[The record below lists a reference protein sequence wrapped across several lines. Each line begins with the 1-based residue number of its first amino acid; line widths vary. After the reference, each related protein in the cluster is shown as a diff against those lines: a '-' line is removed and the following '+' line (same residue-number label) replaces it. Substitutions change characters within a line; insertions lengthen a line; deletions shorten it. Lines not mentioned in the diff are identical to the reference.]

1 MKEFKIFIASS
12 SDEAEERNAL
22 KDMLLAAN
30 RVTRDYE
37 IEFLP
42 VMWERESVDFSS
54 GLTEKQKEYN
64 DKLVSS
70 NMVFFLF
77 GKRVGKYTYDEF
89 KVACEQV
96 EKNKNI
102 KVFVYFKQME
112 MGNTDTLNHEAIND
126 IDKVIS
132 LKDKISQELNQVYG
146 QFKNLHELQTK
157 FLGDIL
163 KTVLP
168 LLDEKSKIE
177 TNLQR
182 LSELYNEI
190 NTPILIDK
198 RESIIANAIN
208 SLYFLHR
215 YNLAPDE
222 LNDKNFYDLLHLI
235 ISNTHVG
242 AEINALSVMLEGEW
256 DDSEDERNFWKDNQD
271 AVKRRVNLE
280 RIFIVNRNEAH
291 RLKTIPQIKNH
302 ISLEE
307 QYPHIHSYVVEK
319 EVLQQKCPMLLEQAG
334 NGFIMILSP
343 NDKIVLLDEKPKS
356 ERRAKPVL
364 DNQVIDEITTMFKNI
379 KQYAIPLKKYLEDI
393 AWSHYKKEMISIFV
407 TTKCNLNCDYCFTPL
422 YNFLKIK

>member
-291 RLKTIPQIKNH
+291 RLKTMRHHQ
-302 ISLEE
+302 
-307 QYPHIHSYVVEK
+307 
-319 EVLQQKCPMLLEQAG
+319 
-334 NGFIMILSP
+334 
-343 NDKIVLLDEKPKS
+343 
-356 ERRAKPVL
+356 
-364 DNQVIDEITTMFKNI
+364 
-379 KQYAIPLKKYLEDI
+379 
-393 AWSHYKKEMISIFV
+393 FV
-407 TTKCNLNCDYCFTPL
+407 
-422 YNFLKIK
+422 